1 MRAGAQLYTVRDFC
15 LTLPDFAETLKRVA
29 SMGYKTVQ
37 VSGTCPYD
45 AEWLKNELAKNGL
58 ECVITHIPP
67 ARLVNETEKV
77 ASEHAVFGTRYV
89 GLGYYSFTDEA
100 SYDSFVKTYGRV
112 ADELK
117 KNDKYFMYHNHLS
130 ELGRVGNDQVLRRLS
145 HDFAPDVMG
154 FTLDT
159 YWIKAAGND
168 PVSWIKELS
177 GRVPCVH
184 LKDYG
189 DGGRMEALG
198 EGSIDFE
205 KVLAASSDAGT
216 GYLLVEQDDCGGRDP
231 FACLEKS
238 LAYLHSLGIE

>member
-1 MRAGAQLYTVRDFC
+1 MEAGAQLYTVRDFC
-15 LTLPDFAETLKRVA
+15 RTLPDFAETLSRVA

-58 ECVITHIPP
+58 RCVITHIPP
-67 ARLVNETEKV
+67 DRLVNETEKV
-77 ASEHAVFGTRYV
+77 ASEHQIFGTRYV

-100 SYDSFVKTYGRV
+100 SYDAFVKTYGCV

-117 KNDKYFMYHNHLS
+117 KKNRYFMYHNHLS
-130 ELGRVGNDQVLRRLS
+130 ELGRIGSDQVLRRLAHNFS
-145 HDFAPDVMG
+145 PDQMG

-159 YWIKAAGND
+159 YWIKAANND
-168 PVSWIKELS
+168 PVTWIKELS
-177 GRVPCVH
+177 GRVPCIH

-205 KVLAASSDAGT
+205 KVLAASSDSGT
-216 GYLLVEQDDCGGRDP
+216 GYLLVEQDDCNGDDP
-231 FACLEKS
+231 FACLGRS